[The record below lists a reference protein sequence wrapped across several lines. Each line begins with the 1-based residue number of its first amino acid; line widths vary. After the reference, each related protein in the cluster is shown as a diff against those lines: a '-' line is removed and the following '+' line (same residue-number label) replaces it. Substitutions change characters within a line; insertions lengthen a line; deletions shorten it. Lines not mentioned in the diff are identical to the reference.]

1 MNQGGTMRLKTA
13 VIMICMF
20 CAATT
25 VSGADVDGVNLPD
38 TLSSEGTHLVL
49 NGAGL
54 RKKLVIKVYAAGL
67 YLTQKD
73 RNPQTI
79 VDADKPMVIRM
90 HFIYDGVTAK
100 QLVETWNEGFALT
113 MGENTLNLKDRVAS
127 FNSFF
132 TKEAKKDDRYDLIY
146 QPQKG
151 TTLSINEKPIGTV
164 PGLDFKKALF
174 AIWLGEKASNK
185 GLKKAL
191 LGE

>member
-1 MNQGGTMRLKTA
+1 MRPKSMMMVIWLICLTETA
-13 VIMICMF
+13 WSAEV
-20 CAATT
+20 AG
-25 VSGADVDGVNLPD
+25 VSLPDSLAVDGIN
-38 TLSSEGTHLVL
+38 LVL

-73 RNPQTI
+73 RNSQAI
-79 VDADKPMVIRM
+79 VDADKPMAIRM

-100 QLVETWNEGFALT
+100 QLIETWNEGFAVT
-113 MGENTLNLKDRVAS
+113 MGENAPALKDRVAS

-132 TKEAKKDDRYDLIY
+132 TREAKKNDRYDLIY

-151 TTLSINEKPIGTV
+151 TSLVINDNPAGTIS
-164 PGLDFKKALF
+164 GLDFKKALF
-174 AIWLGEKASNK
+174 SIWLGEKASNK
-185 GLKKAL
+185 GLKAAL